1 MLTGYLY
8 HCIWF
13 VIAHCYKYLCICV
26 RIDKNWVRV
35 EHEGSPFFNR
45 KSDKVFLSDGW
56 VLDSSLYKSGEN
68 DFILISATFTLSS
81 LS

>member
-13 VIAHCYKYLCICV
+13 VIAHCYKYSCICV
-26 RIDKNWVRV
+26 RIDKNWVRM

-56 VLDSSLYKSGEN
+56 VFYFNYFWTLVCIDLARM
-68 DFILISATFTLSS
+68 ILS
-81 LS
+81 